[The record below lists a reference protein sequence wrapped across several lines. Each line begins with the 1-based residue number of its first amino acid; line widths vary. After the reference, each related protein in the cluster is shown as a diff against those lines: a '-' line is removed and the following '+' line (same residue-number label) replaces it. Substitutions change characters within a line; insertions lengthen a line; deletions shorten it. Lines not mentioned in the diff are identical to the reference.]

1 MENLSNNNL
10 RPAFV
15 IASAA
20 KQSNNNSNSRWL
32 LLLLF
37 FIFHFS
43 FLKAQNAYNKLYTLQ
58 ARGSMFNAIAPHGNF
73 GGCMAAATVV
83 DSSTGIQAI
92 RIARFDALG
101 NLQASNYFNI
111 PDDTARTLF
120 VNYKAITR
128 VHDNCY
134 AIVGSV
140 LPKLNQYSFI
150 LLADSNGVVYKYKD
164 LISRDTFFDNI
175 STVQYDGLGHIIACG
190 HYTNSKALDSSYG
203 VIYKFD
209 TALNRIWLKQYHPS
223 GILVYPSF
231 FSLTVDSSGFTMGGG
246 AQNSGI
252 NSFKGYKCQSL
263 ILKTDTAGT
272 LQWVWASP
280 AVFYKDYQ
288 SFIGAV
294 LHTKDGGYLFTTEGH
309 TYNSLYPA
317 DPDFGIRLN
326 SKKVIVKL
334 DAARNKQWEIVVDDY
349 FSGIGYSR
357 SSLIEFEDSSFLYLG
372 GKNTDS
378 LGPNLIMG
386 KLVLQHYSS
395 KGMLL
400 KQRIINKYLPRSV
413 DDTHKDSGG
422 PIYDIKQTADK
433 AFVLCGYYE
442 NKTTGATAPAQR
454 GWLLKLD
461 SNLCLGVGDSQC
473 MPSSIIEQPQ
483 LAVEAFKV
491 YPNPS
496 TGYITLTSLRDKHG
510 LRPKVKQ
517 SETINTKVFDLLGRI
532 VHQQKLSFNNNEA
545 ILNLN
550 LPSATYFLELKDEAG
565 NVQRERIV
573 IQ

>member
-175 STVQYDGLGHIIACG
+175 STVQ
-190 HYTNSKALDSSYG
+190 
-203 VIYKFD
+203 
-209 TALNRIWLKQYHPS
+209 
-223 GILVYPSF
+223 
-231 FSLTVDSSGFTMGGG
+231 
-246 AQNSGI
+246 
-252 NSFKGYKCQSL
+252 
-263 ILKTDTAGT
+263 
-272 LQWVWASP
+272 
-280 AVFYKDYQ
+280 
-288 SFIGAV
+288 
-294 LHTKDGGYLFTTEGH
+294 
-309 TYNSLYPA
+309 
-317 DPDFGIRLN
+317 
-326 SKKVIVKL
+326 
-334 DAARNKQWEIVVDDY
+334 
-349 FSGIGYSR
+349 
-357 SSLIEFEDSSFLYLG
+357 
-372 GKNTDS
+372 
-378 LGPNLIMG
+378 
-386 KLVLQHYSS
+386 
-395 KGMLL
+395 
-400 KQRIINKYLPRSV
+400 
-413 DDTHKDSGG
+413 
-422 PIYDIKQTADK
+422 
-433 AFVLCGYYE
+433 
-442 NKTTGATAPAQR
+442 
-454 GWLLKLD
+454 
-461 SNLCLGVGDSQC
+461 
-473 MPSSIIEQPQ
+473 
-483 LAVEAFKV
+483 
-491 YPNPS
+491 
-496 TGYITLTSLRDKHG
+496 
-510 LRPKVKQ
+510 
-517 SETINTKVFDLLGRI
+517 
-532 VHQQKLSFNNNEA
+532 
-545 ILNLN
+545 
-550 LPSATYFLELKDEAG
+550 
-565 NVQRERIV
+565 
-573 IQ
+573 